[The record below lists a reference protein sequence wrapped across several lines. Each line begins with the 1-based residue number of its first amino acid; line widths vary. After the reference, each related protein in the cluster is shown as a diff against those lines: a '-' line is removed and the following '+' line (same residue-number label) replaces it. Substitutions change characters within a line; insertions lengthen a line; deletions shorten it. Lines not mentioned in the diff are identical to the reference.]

1 MRAELINEFV
11 RRGLLR
17 KMSPDV
23 MRAKS
28 LFEASIE
35 NLKAAKEIPIKD
47 KSATLVFRE
56 MYESIRQLGDTRWWL
71 LGYEAKSHELSMEI
85 LREMEIKNGIKLQF
99 LDRFRQIRNDA
110 NYRGYRVTLGQAK
123 EIVAFWDSCGDE
135 LASRI
140 KMEIDRKLS
149 GIAP

>member
-1 MRAELINEFV
+1 MREEVVKEFV

-35 NLKAAKEIPIKD
+35 NLKAAKEITIKG

-56 MYESIRQLGDTRWWL
+56 IYESIRQLGDTRWWL
-71 LGYEAKSHELSMEI
+71 LGYETKSHELSMEI
-85 LREMEIKNGIKLQF
+85 LSEMNIKNRIKLHY

-110 NYRGYRVTLGQAK
+110 NYRGYKVTIEQAK

-135 LASRI
+135 LASKI
-140 KMEIDRKLS
+140 KAEIIEKMS
-149 GIAP
+149 